1 MRRVMFSCLEEKK
14 STEYQQDMEERIE
27 RSERMTPWEREKYAA
42 IVVPATPSLFGLV
55 TPRRFW
61 LQLGLNNIQLHYTV

>member
-1 MRRVMFSCLEEKK
+1 MFSCLEEKK
-14 STEYQQDMEERIE
+14 STGHGRKNRKNVNDF
-27 RSERMTPWEREKYAA
+27 PWEREKYSA

-61 LQLGLNNIQLHYTV
+61 LQLGLNFNFTINYTV